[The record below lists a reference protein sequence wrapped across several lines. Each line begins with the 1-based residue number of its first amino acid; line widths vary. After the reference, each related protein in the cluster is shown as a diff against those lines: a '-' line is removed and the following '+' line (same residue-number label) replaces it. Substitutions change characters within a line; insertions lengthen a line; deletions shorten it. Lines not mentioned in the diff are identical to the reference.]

1 MSSVRAPMDAG
12 TGGATRAPASPSV
25 RTALD
30 ALDRAILD
38 RLQEGI
44 PVVER
49 PFAQVASELGT
60 DEDTIIERLRR
71 ALDAGVL
78 SRFGPMIDVERMGGA
93 FALCALEVP
102 EARFEAVANTVN
114 AHPEVAHNYARE
126 HALNMWFVLASEDPA
141 RIGIITAEI
150 EAETG
155 LEVCPMPKLDE
166 YYVGLRVE
174 V

>member
-102 EARFEAVANTVN
+102 EARFEAVADAVN
-114 AHPEVAHNYARE
+114 AHPEVAHNYRRE
-126 HALNMWFVLASEDPA
+126 HGLNMWFVVAAESEAAAA
-141 RIGIITAEI
+141 RTIDAI
-150 EAETG
+150 ERETG
-155 LEVCPMPKLDE
+155 LEVVALPKERE
-166 YYVGLRVE
+166 YYVGLRLTI
-174 V
+174 